1 MAYRGYIEHKT
12 YYTGTRTN
20 ARDAYSVQLPKTS
33 SSEAS
38 SSKASSSETVDNE
51 FPWGAALFGVCAAA
65 LGIFGCK
72 LIVDDISKKKNPP
85 VL

>member
-1 MAYRGYIEHKT
+1 MAYRGYREHDR

-20 ARDAYSVQLPKTS
+20 ARDAYSVQLPKT
-33 SSEAS
+33 S